1 MTDATYRTVAGPGEA
16 TFTVR
21 GSRFDAR
28 VTPVDSPA
36 AAETV
41 IETVRDS
48 DPDATHHVPAYRV
61 RVGGGDG
68 GVFLREYQSDDG
80 EPGGSAGPPALNVL
94 QGQDLENVV
103 AVVTRHY
110 GGTDLGVGGLA
121 GAYADAVAAAIDA
134 TTVVTRHPHVTATIT
149 VEYDD
154 SGRVRRRLESEDL
167 AFEAAYEAAV
177 TFTVDIPEPAV
188 DDVLDGVRSAT
199 SGRATIDLDDFRS
212 ETL

>member
-1 MTDATYRTVAGPGEA
+1 
-16 TFTVR
+16 
-21 GSRFDAR
+21 
-28 VTPVDSPA
+28 
-36 AAETV
+36 
-41 IETVRDS
+41 
-48 DPDATHHVPAYRV
+48 
-61 RVGGGDG
+61 
-68 GVFLREYQSDDG
+68 
-80 EPGGSAGPPALNVL
+80 
-94 QGQDLENVV
+94 
-103 AVVTRHY
+103 
-110 GGTDLGVGGLA
+110 
-121 GAYADAVAAAIDA
+121 
-134 TTVVTRHPHVTATIT
+134 VTRHPHVTATIT